1 MPGSEFDDENRQPST
16 HVVVGIHARALGM
29 EARPLNRRDYRVA
42 SVVLLV
48 VAFWSVGTYSQGS
61 APPPLPQG
69 NSGIAASYPN
79 DAGISAHPNVL
90 FADAFET
97 YTSPSQLTS
106 SGNYSNYY
114 ATQNVAIDTS
124 TFFAGGKS
132 VRMRMP
138 ASGGEVSNGL
148 VRNISPKRDSMYMR
162 VYTRFQPNYAGLN
175 SAHNGLRITGNY
187 SGPGVIPNGR
197 DFFLV
202 NIENARFLGEA
213 EPGYTHAYVYQPE
226 QQDAYGQS
234 WYSDGTVT
242 NGSFDF
248 GSYFVSRP
256 KINPTRGAWICYE
269 MLVQM
274 NTPGV
279 RDGRVAVWQD
289 GVLIGDWV
297 NIRFR
302 DVTTVKIDQIE
313 LDNGGQGST
322 QQNDKWYD
330 NLIIASSYV
339 GPMVSGTPPAPPTNL
354 RIIR

>member
-1 MPGSEFDDENRQPST
+1 MPGSELDDENRQPSA
-16 HVVVGIHARALGM
+16 HVVDGISESRGNGGYPMKKL
-29 EARPLNRRDYRVA
+29 DYRVA
-42 SVVLLV
+42 SVALLV

-69 NSGIAASYPN
+69 NSGIAAGYPN
-79 DAGISAHPNVL
+79 DAGISANPNVL
-90 FADAFET
+90 FADAFES

-114 ATQNVAIDTS
+114 ATQNFAIDTS

-138 ASGGEVSNGL
+138 ASGVEISGGL

-175 SAHNGLRITGNY
+175 SAHNGLRITGGY
-187 SGPGVIPNGR
+187 TGPGVTPNGH

-202 NIENARFLGEA
+202 NIENPRFLGEG
-213 EPGYTHAYVYQPE
+213 EPGYTHAYVYHPE
-226 QQDAYGQS
+226 KTDAYGES
-234 WYSDGTVT
+234 WYSDGHVT
-242 NGSFDF
+242 NGSFNF
-248 GSYFVSRP
+248 GPFFVPRP
-256 KINPTRGAWICYE
+256 NVNPTRGVWICYE
-269 MLVQM
+269 MYVQM

-279 RDGRVAVWQD
+279 RDGRVAAWMD
-289 GVLIGDWV
+289 GVLVGDWQ

-330 NLIIASSYV
+330 NLVIASSYV
-339 GPMVSGTPPAPPTNL
+339 GPMVSGTTAPTPPINL